1 MRTEYTEEERLRVL
15 RRYEI
20 LDTPEE
26 GSWDRLTRLAAKIFN
41 MPIAVV
47 SLVDTDRI
55 WFKSH
60 HGLDVSEIG
69 TEPGLCT
76 TAILSDDIYIVENAI
91 EDPRTLTNPLVAS
104 EFGLRFYAAVP
115 LQTADGYN
123 IGTFAIIDSKQ
134 RYLTEAQQETLK
146 EVAGIAMD
154 EIELRLAA
162 RRSARKVNQLLDAT
176 KSHLQDTI
184 NEIATIP
191 IVDRSEGFL
200 QLAEASREIVGHI
213 EDHFEEQAQ
222 KDTASI

>member
-1 MRTEYTEEERLRVL
+1 MRIEYTEAERLRVL

-26 GSWDRLTRLAAKIFN
+26 GSWDRLTAKIFN
-41 MPIAVV
+41 IPIAVV

-60 HGLDVSEIG
+60 YGLNVSEIG

-76 TAILSDDIYIVENAI
+76 TAILSDDIYIIENAI
-91 EDPRTLTNPLVAS
+91 EDPRTLANPLVAS
-104 EFGLRFYAAVP
+104 EFGLRFYASVP
-115 LQTADGYN
+115 LQAADGYN
-123 IGTFAIIDSKQ
+123 IGTFAIIDNKQ
-134 RYLTEAQQETLK
+134 RYLTEAQKETLK

-176 KSHLQDTI
+176 KSHLKDTI
-184 NEIATIP
+184 TEIATIP
-191 IVDRSEGFL
+191 IVERSQGFK
-200 QLAEASREIVGHI
+200 QLAEASREIIGHI
-213 EDHFEEQAQ
+213 EDHFEE
-222 KDTASI
+222 